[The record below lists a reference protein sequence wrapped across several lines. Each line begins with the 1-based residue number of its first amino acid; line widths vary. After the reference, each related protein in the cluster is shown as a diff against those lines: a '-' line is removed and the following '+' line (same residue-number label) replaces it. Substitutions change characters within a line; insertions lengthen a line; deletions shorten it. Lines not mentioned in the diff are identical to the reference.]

1 MYTNAIDRGIAHSVK
16 AHQIPVASRVAKG
29 SPLPQVLNIAGD
41 ETITTVLP
49 VETISTSTN
58 AASATAVSSGA
69 GGIDE
74 EVYLLL
80 LTSFGYMK
88 KTPLKAF
95 KNISARGLIIITLG
109 ECCHSYNC

>member
-1 MYTNAIDRGIAHSVK
+1 MYMIVYCRGIAHSVK

-49 VETISTSTN
+49 VETTSTSTN
-58 AASATAVSSGA
+58 TQPTTTGT
-69 GGIDE
+69 GGDG

-95 KNISARGLIIITLG
+95 KSISARGLIIITLG
-109 ECCHSYNC
+109 EYKY